1 MAINLRNN
9 VQKQTLPL
17 SNPMASF
24 SNPVEDFLSPFQQ
37 TKKDLEGKIAEIS
50 SGQAPKSISQK
61 INETNWSQFQG
72 DSPDK
77 PNYQPQSLID
87 YFRTGKTSSEMIAE
101 GSIPSRTVP
110 DSENPFKTPVKSS
123 NPYE

>member
-17 SNPMASF
+17 SNPIASF
-24 SNPVEDFLSPFQQ
+24 QNPVEDFLTPFQQ

-50 SGQAPKSISQK
+50 SGQAPKSISQD

-72 DSPDK
+72 DN
-77 PNYQPQSLID
+77 PN
-87 YFRTGKTSSEMIAE
+87 
-101 GSIPSRTVP
+101 
-110 DSENPFKTPVKSS
+110 
-123 NPYE
+123 